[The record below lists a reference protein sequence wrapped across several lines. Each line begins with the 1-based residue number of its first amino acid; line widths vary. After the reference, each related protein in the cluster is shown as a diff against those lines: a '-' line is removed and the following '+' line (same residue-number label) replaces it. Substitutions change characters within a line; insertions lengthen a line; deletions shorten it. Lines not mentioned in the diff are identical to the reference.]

1 MKFLIL
7 VLLGSTVFLAAL
19 PRDANAT
26 LPVEGDG
33 QRLPS
38 LAPMVERVQDS
49 LVRIAVKTRASNRR
63 DPFDDPFFRRFFD
76 QRRTTG
82 NTRERYAV
90 GVVIDSAQGLI
101 LTNEHSMRSTSK
113 VKVSLSD
120 GRDLEGEVIG
130 TDPTADV
137 AVVKVTAAGLTAI
150 DIANSDDLRVG
161 DFVVSIGDPLGE
173 DNTLSSGIVS
183 ALAKRNSAQIHQN
196 FIRSDAATGPG
207 VLVNLNGELVGLNIA
222 KSAQTAGNLRIG
234 FSTPVNTVLRIQDQ
248 LVRYGATQR
257 GFLAVQIQDLTPDLA
272 NAFNITQP
280 GGAVIT
286 SVSEGSN
293 ADKAGIEVGDVVLRA
308 GSQAVRR
315 SNDLR
320 SIIGQQFAGDT
331 LAMTIARQ
339 GERLSLQPVLESASK
354 AAKLGTMI
362 HHQLEGAT
370 FKELGTRKVSTS
382 QEEGVLVSQVKRGSV
397 AWDHGVRENDL
408 IVSANRKSVHDL
420 SSLRSAIDGKDVLM
434 LNIVRGNGA
443 LFLLLQ

>member
-1 MKFLIL
+1 MLA
-7 VLLGSTVFLAAL
+7 VLT
-19 PRDANAT
+19 RDAVAT
-26 LPVEGDG
+26 LPVEVDG

-38 LAPMVERVQDS
+38 LAPMVERVQNS
-49 LVRIAVKTRASNRR
+49 LVRIAVKSRSSARR

-76 QRRTTG
+76 QRRPAAK
-82 NTRERYAV
+82 NAELYAV
-90 GVVIDSAQGLI
+90 GVVVDSLQGLI
-101 LTNEHSMRSTSK
+101 LTNEHSVRSISN
-113 VKVSLSD
+113 VKVTLND
-120 GRDLEGEVIG
+120 GREVQG
-130 TDPTADV
+130 QVVGADSTADV
-137 AVVKVTAAGLTAI
+137 AVIKIDATDLTAI
-150 DIANSDDLRVG
+150 SIANSKELRVG
-161 DFVVSIGDPLGE
+161 DFVVSIGDPLGG
-173 DNTLSSGIVS
+173 DNTLATGIVS
-183 ALAKRNSAQIHQN
+183 ALAKRNSAQAHQN

-222 KSAQTAGNLRIG
+222 KSAQTAGSLRIG
-234 FSTPVNTVLRIQDQ
+234 FSTPVNTILRVQEQ

-257 GFLAVQIQDLTPDLA
+257 GVLAVQVQDLTPDLA
-272 NAFNITQP
+272 KAFDITQS

-286 SVSEGSN
+286 SVGEGSN
-293 ADKAGIEVGDVVLRA
+293 ADVAGLEVGDVVLRA

-331 LAMTIARQ
+331 LPMTIARQ
-339 GERLSLQPVLESASK
+339 GEQLSLQPILEPVSK

-370 FKELGTRKVSTS
+370 FKELDARKVSTN
-382 QEEGVLVSQVKRGSV
+382 QPNGVLVSQVKPGSV

-408 IVSANRKSVHDL
+408 IVSANRKSVGDL
-420 SSLRSAIDGKDVLM
+420 SSFRNAIEGEEVLM